1 MPNMLFFLLDLRPY
15 ALYTRH
21 EKKGDWTMLDLLTLG
36 AETAKRRKSLGLRQA
51 DLVEKTGISRA
62 TLNALENGR
71 CGELGFSKV
80 MKIASAVGLELKLQ
94 RAQSHRPTLE
104 DLLKEEAND

>member
-1 MPNMLFFLLDLRPY
+1 
-15 ALYTRH
+15 
-21 EKKGDWTMLDLLTLG
+21 MLDLLTIG
-36 AETAKRRKSLGLRQA
+36 TETAKRRKSLGLRQA

-71 CGELGFSKV
+71 CSELGFSKV
-80 MKIASAVGLELKLQ
+80 MKIASALGLELKLQ

-104 DLLKEEAND
+104 DLLKEDAND

>member
-1 MPNMLFFLLDLRPY
+1 
-15 ALYTRH
+15 
-21 EKKGDWTMLDLLTLG
+21 MLDLMTIG
-36 AETAKRRKSLGLRQA
+36 SETAKRRKSLGLRQS
-51 DLVEKTGISRA
+51 DLVAKTGISRA

-94 RAQSHRPTLE
+94 RAQLRRPTLN
-104 DLLKEEAND
+104 DLLLEEKQDD